1 MSYIVKQEIKGR
13 IYLYSVDSYWDKEK
27 KQSRQKRTYIGP
39 ESPKKSKIKTKTKE
53 IIYKKYG
60 NVFLLQ
66 MILKQ
71 LGLEKI
77 LSELFPD
84 DFKEILA
91 LAFFHICGDGAMYMF
106 PQWLHEQCDIESN
119 SLHSSEISSL
129 CEKIGASQMSVRNF
143 FEKWIGLRR
152 PSSEIYYDITSISS
166 YSTNTDF
173 IEWGYNRDKENL
185 PQLNL
190 GLACQKEGT
199 PLFYQ
204 VYPGSITDVTTLK
217 NTLKQFDYYNLHD
230 VMLVLDRG
238 FCSKANIMD
247 LNDLKDKLNFIQP
260 MTFSMKKVMQLLKSN
275 RKELK
280 KTETAFNFSEEVLH
294 YVEDTMNIEETEYRA
309 HLYYNEKAET
319 DLRHD
324 FLLKLLDVKDKIS
337 DKIFETMK
345 DYLEFRNDTMPEKYL
360 TFFKLN
366 RRSRRI
372 ELNFR
377 TIQKHLIKSGYFIL
391 LSNSDKLNRYNTLEH
406 YRNRDVVEKLFDVEK
421 NELDGRRLRAHS
433 QYNSDGRI
441 FIKFIALI
449 LHSQISSIMKIN
461 KLFDRYSLKELMA
474 ELSKIRCSVFG
485 DEEIVS
491 EISKTQRKILAAFQI
506 TPEMMQKPSY

>member
-1 MSYIVKQEIKGR
+1 M
-13 IYLYSVDSYWDKEK
+13 
-27 KQSRQKRTYIGP
+27 
-39 ESPKKSKIKTKTKE
+39 
-53 IIYKKYG
+53 
-60 NVFLLQ
+60 FLLQ
-66 MILKQ
+66 TILKQ
-71 LGLEKI
+71 LGLKKI
-77 LSELFPD
+77 LAELFPD
-84 DFKEILA
+84 DFKEIIA
-91 LAFFHICGDGAMYMF
+91 LAFFHICGDGVMYMF
-106 PQWLHEQCDIESN
+106 PQWLHEQCNIRAN
-119 SLHSSEISSL
+119 SLHSSEISAL
-129 CEKIGASQMSVRNF
+129 CEKIGASQMSIRNF
-143 FEKWIGLRR
+143 FAKWIDLRK

-185 PQLNL
+185 PQLNF
-190 GLACQKEGT
+190 GLACQRGGT

-217 NTLKQFDYYNLHD
+217 NSLRQFDYYGLHD
-230 VMLVLDRG
+230 IMLVLDRG
-238 FCSKANIMD
+238 FCSKANIME
-247 LNDLKDKLNFIQP
+247 LNNLKDKLKFIQP

-280 KTETAFNFSEEVLH
+280 KTQTAFKFAEEVLH
-294 YVEDTMNIEETEYRA
+294 YVEDTMSIEETVYRA

-319 DLRHD
+319 DLRHG
-324 FLLKLLDVKDKIS
+324 FLSKLLDIKAKIS
-337 DKIFETMK
+337 DKIFDTMK
-345 DYLEFRNDTMPEKYL
+345 EYLQFRNDNIPEKYL

-366 RRSRRI
+366 RSSCRI

-377 TIQKHLIKSGYFIL
+377 NIQKYLIKSGYFIL
-391 LSNSDKLNRYNTLEH
+391 LSNSDKLNKRSTLEY

-421 NELDGRRLRAHS
+421 SELDGRRLRAHS

-449 LHSQISSIMKIN
+449 LHNQISSIMKEN

-474 ELSKIRCSVFG
+474 ELSKIRYSVFG
-485 DEEIVS
+485 DEDIVS
-491 EISKTQRKILAAFQI
+491 EISKTQRKILASFQI